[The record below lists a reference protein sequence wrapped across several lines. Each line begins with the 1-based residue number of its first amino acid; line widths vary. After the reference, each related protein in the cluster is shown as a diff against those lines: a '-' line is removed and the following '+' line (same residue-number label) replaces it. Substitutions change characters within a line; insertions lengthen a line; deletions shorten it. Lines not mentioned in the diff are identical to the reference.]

1 VRTPPESL
9 IALSHYGAQR
19 QVDDPGGGGAAPS
32 HPDDPGGGGAVPSHP
47 DDPGDVG
54 AVPPRLA
61 DGLEL
66 LGEMASSG
74 HRRPPSLVRR
84 ADGQTIQVTSLL
96 YRTLEAID
104 GRRDHGEL
112 ARVVGERVGRAVA
125 PEDIEYLVSSKL
137 RPLGVLQEADGSQPA
152 TSRANPLLALRL
164 RTVMSDPALT
174 DRLAAPFTPLFR
186 APVMLAVVAG
196 FAALVAWL
204 FLRRGMALAVREAFY
219 EPGLLLA
226 VFALTIGSAA
236 FHELGH
242 AAACRYGGGRPGAMG
257 AGLYLVWPAFYTD
270 VSDAYRLSRRARL
283 RVDLGGIYFNA
294 IFALGAFALWWVTG
308 LEALLLVVPLQVF
321 QMVRQL
327 VPLVRLDGYHI
338 LADLTGVPDLF
349 AHIKPILLGMLP
361 TRWGRPESRVLR
373 PWVRAV
379 VTIWVLV
386 VVPLLLAML
395 VMIVVVL
402 PRLAA
407 TAWDSLGLEAERLRS
422 AWADQDVLLSS
433 VRILSMIAIA
443 LPVLSMTYLLARVVR
458 RTTRRAWRATEG
470 RPPHRVGLVVGA
482 VAVLLALTAV
492 WWPNGQYRPIVGD
505 ERGTVA
511 DLLGPIPAAPID
523 TQLAGTS
530 RIAGTP
536 ADGSTST
543 STSSPGGQ
551 VGASSPPYVGAAVP
565 SASAVAPA
573 PTSAPQPDARRQRT
587 TPAPSAPGADHP
599 RSERTQPTERERVAF
614 NVPEPREGDNFAVA
628 ENHTDGTAVLDFAVS
643 LVFVDGEEPDSTR
656 EERIEADNRN
666 RAYALAN
673 CADCAAIAV
682 AYQVVIIVGQV
693 DVIIPENLAVALN
706 VFCDRC
712 TSFAMA
718 IQLVVTIN
726 APLSDEGMAEL
737 EAVWAQLDEIR
748 DGIATGT
755 INAAELQEQ
764 LLRIEGEI
772 LQVLADDGVLTWSSG
787 GVSSTAEDGSPPEP
801 VDETTTTSTT
811 STSTSTTSTTS
822 TSTTTS
828 TTTEP
833 LAPGSGEES
842 AAETDSTQSLDD
854 SSSTTT
860 APPSSGTETTD
871 PDDGSTTTSTTS
883 PSSTSED
890 EEATG

>member
-1 VRTPPESL
+1 VGTPPESL
-9 IALSHYGAQR
+9 VALVSHHGAQR
-19 QVDDPGGGGAAPS
+19 
-32 HPDDPGGGGAVPSHP
+32 HI
-47 DDPGDVG
+47 DDPGDVRAVPPRQVDHPG
-54 AVPPRLA
+54 DVRAVPPRLA

-84 ADGQTIQVTSLL
+84 ADGQTIQVTPLL

-104 GRRDHGEL
+104 GRRDHEDL
-112 ARVVGERVGRAVA
+112 ARVVSEQIGRSVA

-152 TSRANPLLALRL
+152 ARRANPLLALRL

-196 FAALVAWL
+196 FVALVTWL
-204 FLRRGMALAVREAFY
+204 FLRRGVALAAREAFY

-294 IFALGAFALWWVTG
+294 IFALGAFALWWATG

-327 VPLVRLDGYHI
+327 LPMVRLDGYHI

-349 AHIKPILLGMLP
+349 AHIRPVLLGMLP

-386 VVPLLLAML
+386 VVPVLLGML
-395 VMIVVVL
+395 VMIVIVL

-407 TAWDSLGLEAERLRS
+407 TAWDSLGLQAEQLRS

-443 LPVLSMTYLLARVVR
+443 VPVLSMTYLLTRVVR
-458 RTTRRAWRATEG
+458 RTTQRAWRATEG
-470 RPPHRVGLVVGA
+470 RPPHRAGLVVVG
-482 VAVLLALTAV
+482 VALLLALAAV
-492 WWPNGQYRPIVGD
+492 WWPSGQYRPIVGD

-511 DLLGPIPAAPID
+511 DLLGPIPATPID
-523 TQLAGTS
+523 TQLAGTI
-530 RIAGTP
+530 RIADAP

-543 STSSPGGQ
+543 SSPDGQ
-551 VGASSPPYVGAAVP
+551 AGVASPSTGAPVR
-565 SASAVAPA
+565 SASTGAPA
-573 PTSAPQPDARRQRT
+573 PTSAPQSDARRLPST
-587 TPAPSAPGADHP
+587 LAPSLPGADHP
-599 RSERTQPTERERVAF
+599 RSERTQPTERERVTF

-628 ENHTDGTAVLDFAVS
+628 ENHTDGTAVVDFAVS

-656 EERIEADNRN
+656 EERIQADNRN

-682 AYQVVIIVGQV
+682 AYQVVIVVGQV
-693 DVIIPENLAVALN
+693 DIIMPENLAVALN

-718 IQLVVTIN
+718 IQLVVTIS
-726 APLSDEGMAEL
+726 APLSDEGMTEL

-748 DGIATGT
+748 NGIANGA
-755 INAAELQEQ
+755 INAAQLKEQ

-787 GVSSTAEDGSPPEP
+787 GVSSNAEDGSPPEP
-801 VDETTTTSTT
+801 ADSTT
-811 STSTSTTSTTS
+811 STSTTSPST

-833 LAPGSGEES
+833 LAADSGSGEEES
-842 AAETDSTQSLDD
+842 ASETESTQSLDD
-854 SSSTTT
+854 TTSTTTT
-860 APPSSGTETTD
+860 APATSEAEMTD
-871 PDDGSTTTSTTS
+871 PDDGSTTTTTS
-883 PSSTSED
+883 PSED
-890 EEATG
+890 EPVTG